1 MAITSTPEVTS
12 ILWSRKEAAMGKT
25 WKECRNCKNTYRS
38 GSGNLLCG
46 LRDTAGDGLTAITRR
61 ERAAETDSCY
71 HFEAKD
77 PIADLND
84 LPGNVP
90 AMRATTA
97 PDIVP
102 LDIDPMKRPLWE
114 IDPLFLDP
122 YKELPPV
129 LSWCKMGERPAIDR
143 NGIITFSAKPKQGK
157 SLAIYAIL
165 TAIISGKPL
174 DTITPT
180 ASPRLAVVF
189 DTEMNEPTL
198 QGRAQKIITSL
209 GEAAPRFLIVPL
221 LKYRVKD
228 RKGIIEDIT
237 AKYAPDI
244 VVIDQIAK
252 MVTNYNDPEE
262 SAATMEWLSQY
273 AADRTVLV
281 VIHQNKAADNKQ
293 MKGHLGSLLEQEA
306 VENYTVDKSK
316 GVFKVTATN
325 ARNSNVDEAAP
336 FTFTLDDDGNII
348 SAADITKANAAKEY
362 AQMYDIFAVIFG
374 NDDKL
379 SHKELITRLRA
390 NKVSETT
397 AENQFTKARELGVIA
412 KAGEKQRDPYILVKQ
427 YLPKS

>member
-1 MAITSTPEVTS
+1 M
-12 ILWSRKEAAMGKT
+12 
-25 WKECRNCKNTYRS
+25 
-38 GSGNLLCG
+38 
-46 LRDTAGDGLTAITRR
+46 
-61 ERAAETDSCY
+61 
-71 HFEAKD
+71 
-77 PIADLND
+77 
-84 LPGNVP
+84 
-90 AMRATTA
+90 
-97 PDIVP
+97 
-102 LDIDPMKRPLWE
+102 
-114 IDPLFLDP
+114 
-122 YKELPPV
+122 
-129 LSWCKMGERPAIDR
+129 
-143 NGIITFSAKPKQGK
+143 
-157 SLAIYAIL
+157 
-165 TAIISGKPL
+165 
-174 DTITPT
+174 
-180 ASPRLAVVF
+180 
-189 DTEMNEPTL
+189 
-198 QGRAQKIITSL
+198 
-209 GEAAPRFLIVPL
+209 

-228 RKGIIEDIT
+228 RQGIIEDVT

-306 VENYTVDKSK
+306 VENYTVEKSK

-336 FTFTLDDDGNII
+336 FTFALDDDGNII

-390 NKVSETT
+390 NEVSETT